1 MTASPMEMIRKL
13 DEAAAALRELAQQV
27 RRVAPSVADLDLRR
41 EMLESADGMER
52 RADNMA
58 EAIQSWRREIN

>member
-1 MTASPMEMIRKL
+1 MEMIRKL
-13 DEAAAALRELAQQV
+13 DEAAAALRDLARQV
-27 RRVAPSVADLDLRR
+27 RHAASRVEDPALRR

-52 RADNMA
+52 RAENMT